1 MRYYSAPRR
10 ALRGVRQLLY
20 PRRCPFCNAVLGSI
34 RTCPDCAEEVDR
46 LRRKPGIRLDASQHY
61 LGGLSGAAAPF
72 RYEGCVRRAILRAK
86 YQAAPWTAVE
96 LGVVLAELA
105 FGSEVRM
112 RGAEPVPQRVEG
124 ARLGYDCIVPVPAS
138 SRRRGYN
145 VPERMANIKFI
156 AVSRSLSGILDY
168 VTNREKT
175 VERLISGD
183 NCMAQTAQDEFEA
196 VKKQFRKTDGRSY
209 YHIVQA
215 FAPDDPLDFDTAH
228 EIGLK
233 FAEYFK
239 GYQCVV
245 VTHMNTAHIHNHII
259 MNSVNFENGQKFH
272 QSAREMQQ
280 AKEYS
285 NQLCRE
291 YGLSF
296 TESKADPFRIPAWK
310 KRLCRTIKE
319 AMENCATREEF
330 IAFMAEYGYKVRWEA
345 NQKYIT
351 YTTPENVRCRDNKLF
366 DQTLLRSSM
375 EAYFDM
381 GGCEYLESRIDAT
394 EYGELLP
401 TVDDAVC
408 GLISILDAMNTGDND
423 RFHLETLHH
432 SKQEIRRILERGGK
446 IDRTVEY
453 AVDDEDE
460 EYEQYHGFSMRM

>member
-1 MRYYSAPRR
+1 MAKNQFIR
-10 ALRGVRQLLY
+10 ARVAGWEK
-20 PRRCPFCNAVLGSI
+20 
-34 RTCPDCAEEVDR
+34 DCI
-46 LRRKPGIRLDASQHY
+46 RRKADAAHMTESE
-61 LGGLSGAAAPF
+61 F
-72 RYEGCVRRAILRAK
+72 VRRAAMDREVTVIEGMDELLRELR
-86 YQAAPWTAVE
+86 YQGNNLNQLTVMARQGRITQVNYEPFT
-96 LGVVLAELA
+96 
-105 FGSEVRM
+105 EVYRN
-112 RGAEPVPQRVEG
+112 AWQT
-124 ARLGYDCIVPVPAS
+124 LNS
-138 SRRRGYN
+138 
-145 VPERMANIKFI
+145 F
-156 AVSRSLSGILDY
+156 SRSLSGILDY

-175 VERLISGD
+175 VERLISGV

-259 MNSVNFENGQKFH
+259 MNSVNFKNGQKFH

-330 IAFMAEYGYKVRWEA
+330 IAFMAEYGYKVRWEP
-345 NQKYIT
+345 NLKYIT